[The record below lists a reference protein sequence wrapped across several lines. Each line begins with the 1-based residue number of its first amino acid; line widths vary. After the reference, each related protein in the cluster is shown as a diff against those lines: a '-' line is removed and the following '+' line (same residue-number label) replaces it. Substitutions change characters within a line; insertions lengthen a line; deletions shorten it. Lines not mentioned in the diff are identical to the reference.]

1 MKSKFIN
8 KQIEALFRLLL
19 NKNKALKEIDIRIG
33 GILFLLLSN
42 ELPKESLDIY
52 LYDIVDQI
60 FYSPSQFEKYILPNN
75 LDLTEQIILE
85 SLKWLGQQEIL
96 DISHVGGEL
105 YRVALV

>member
-1 MKSKFIN
+1 MKNRFVN
-8 KQIEALFRLLL
+8 KPTEALFRLLL

-42 ELPKESLDIY
+42 ELPKESLDVY

-60 FYSPSQFEKYILPNN
+60 FYHPSELERYIFPNN
-75 LDLTEQIILE
+75 LELTEQIILE
-85 SLKWLGQQEIL
+85 SLKRLGQQEIL